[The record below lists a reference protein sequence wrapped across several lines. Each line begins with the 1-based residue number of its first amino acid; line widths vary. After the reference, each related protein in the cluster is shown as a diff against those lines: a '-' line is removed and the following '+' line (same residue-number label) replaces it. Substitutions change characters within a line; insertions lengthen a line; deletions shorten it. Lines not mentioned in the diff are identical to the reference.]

1 MTPIHRSLALALV
14 LAAPLSAQ
22 PSGAPYTV
30 EETGRGYARLQDA
43 VTAIG
48 SGDGTIRIAPGT
60 YRDCAVQTGG
70 RIAYAAI
77 TAGTA
82 IFDGTHGWFWRNR
95 SNSDVTIT
103 LKTKGE
109 YLSVKRV
116 I

>member
-60 YRDCAVQTGG
+60 YRRLEAPRRTL
-70 RIAYAAI
+70 RRRLPTAAI
-77 TAGTA
+77 
-82 IFDGTHGWFWRNR
+82 R
-95 SNSDVTIT
+95 
-103 LKTKGE
+103 
-109 YLSVKRV
+109 
-116 I
+116 